1 MMDMNMNG
9 STPMSGTGTGTGVSG
24 SMQGTMEMGTYNSG
38 GVLNGLLSSVT
49 QLLFVALILSLVVGL
64 AIWLKNTYFKE
75 SYNKGKQIISND
87 PMLKMIFV
95 LASTLVGVIV
105 VLYLLGILMN
115 GGVHSNS
122 IGLVSTWSVSGILT
136 FFVKVLTIL
145 FVGALIGFLF
155 TYMKQNIN
163 TSAASSTGI
172 LLTDGNENKSS
183 KNVALTN
190 TPESNQDKPE

>member
-1 MMDMNMNG
+1 MMDMNNS
-9 STPMSGTGTGTGVSG
+9 STMTGTSVSD
-24 SMQGTMEMGTYNSG
+24 SMQGTMDIGTSSG
-38 GVLNGLLSSVT
+38 GVLSGLLLTVT
-49 QLLFVALILSLVVGL
+49 ELLFVALILSLVVGL
-64 AIWLKNTYFKE
+64 AVWLKNTYFKE

-115 GGVHSNS
+115 GGLNPNHT
-122 IGLVSTWSVSGILT
+122 GWVSTWTVSGILT

-155 TYMKQNIN
+155 TYVKQNM
-163 TSAASSTGI
+163 SSAAAASSTGV
-172 LLTDGNENKSS
+172 LLTAGNESKSS
-183 KNVALTN
+183 KNEVLTN
-190 TPESNQDKPE
+190 MPESNQDNNPE

>member
-1 MMDMNMNG
+1 MMDMNNS
-9 STPMSGTGTGTGVSG
+9 STMTGTSVSD
-24 SMQGTMEMGTYNSG
+24 SMQGTMDIGTSSG
-38 GVLNGLLSSVT
+38 GVLSGLLLTVT
-49 QLLFVALILSLVVGL
+49 ELLFVALILSLVVGL
-64 AIWLKNTYFKE
+64 AVWLKNTYFKE

-115 GGVHSNS
+115 GGLNPNHT
-122 IGLVSTWSVSGILT
+122 GWVSTWTVSGILT

-155 TYMKQNIN
+155 TYVKQNM
-163 TSAASSTGI
+163 SSAAAASSTGV
-172 LLTDGNENKSS
+172 LLTAGNEGKSS
-183 KNVALTN
+183 KNEALTN
-190 TPESNQDKPE
+190 MPESNQDNNPE